1 MQHALDYEQ
10 DNIKLAAVAVTMAE
24 LRELSPR
31 VPSMLLN
38 LAMPLTSGSFKAIE
52 DTKAVQ
58 IDAGDPAKT
67 MQIGASFDSK

>member
-10 DNIKLAAVAVTMAE
+10 DNIKLAAVVVTMAE

-31 VPSMLLN
+31 VPSMLLD